1 MKAITKLRTSNHTL
15 AIEAGSRFSL
25 SIFVHLCKQCT
36 LHKIEDGI
44 HFLFHC
50 TKYTAERQKTF
61 ETIKTKTNIDLPINE
76 NINENLKLLFDS
88 DSLSSLNTLGKF
100 IQY

>member
-1 MKAITKLRTSNHTL
+1 MKYVKLY
-15 AIEAGSRFSL
+15 
-25 SIFVHLCKQCT
+25 
-36 LHKIEDGI
+36 I

-50 TKYTAERQKTF
+50 TKYTAEHQTTS
-61 ETIKTKTNIDLPINE
+61 ETIKTKTNIDLSVNE

-100 IQY
+100 IKYSFSERELLAQNMDPITTEIFNI

>member
-1 MKAITKLRTSNHTL
+1 MCILCK
-15 AIEAGSRFSL
+15 
-25 SIFVHLCKQCT
+25 LCKQCT

-50 TKYTAERQKTF
+50 IKYTAERQKTF
-61 ETIKTKTNIDLPINE
+61 ETIKNKTNIDLSINE

-88 DSLSSLNTLGKF
+88 NSLSSLNTLGKF
-100 IQY
+100 IKYSFSEREL

>member
-1 MKAITKLRTSNHTL
+1 M
-15 AIEAGSRFSL
+15 AIEAGRWTN
-25 SIFVHLCKQCT
+25 IACKQCT
-36 LHKIEDGI
+36 LHKIEDEI

-50 TKYTAERQKTF
+50 TKHTAERQTI
-61 ETIKTKTNIDLPINE
+61 EAIKTKTNIGLSINE

-100 IQY
+100 IKYSFSEREL